1 MYSLLID
8 CSHRRNFIGLF
19 QTEKEWIAS
28 QYFEGLPLEA
38 LSPKIRALLNSCS
51 IEKTAIDHFYTPSNP
66 GSQLGIRLT
75 QIFVQSWIKTLCPS
89 AQWTQYN
96 GLYMSAR
103 CLADKK
109 NATDQPHYIIT
120 EKGRIA
126 WSTLSMDSDFPY
138 KPMIRALD
146 TSTVGDLLGTVYYLP
161 QVKRWQAPPRPVLEI
176 DYAPEQFLK
185 FIMDLHGDNFDSTHL
200 HESETEYAKWHA
212 PNFKN

>member
-8 CSHRRNFIGLF
+8 CSHHRNFIGLF
-19 QTEKEWIAS
+19 QTKKEWVAG
-28 QYFEGLPLEA
+28 QYFEGFPLEA
-38 LSPKIRALLNSCS
+38 LSSQIKALFNTCS

-103 CLADKK
+103 LLADKK
-109 NATDQPHYIIT
+109 NSADQPDYIIT
-120 EKGRIA
+120 EKGRMA
-126 WSTLSMDSDFPY
+126 WSTLCMDSGFFLTP
-138 KPMIRALD
+138 KIRVLD
-146 TSTVGDLLGTVYYLP
+146 SSTVGNFSGTVYYLP
-161 QVKRWQAPPRPVLEI
+161 QVKRWQAPPCPVLEI

-185 FIMDLHGDNFDSTHL
+185 FFEDLDNDNFDSAHL
-200 HESETEYAKWHA
+200 CEPETEYAKWHA
-212 PNFKN
+212 PNLNN